1 MTWMGCISVARTWSV
16 FGSELS
22 HGQPRASS
30 ANLHLGPFCLQS
42 WDTSLA
48 PGLAFAEFIDSSH
61 EVPDLAMRFRTS
73 IRLRH
78 SAQPVTVLTAPY
90 PPNHRKSNAQNVL
103 LFHGAT
109 LSSFSSISLHP
120 LPIVAFS
127 LRLPSR
133 SADSIRKRDP
143 SNTPST
149 PHLVINILS
158 APQIETAIRFSRA
171 DLYPEPF
178 SDTPYELSEEGIP
191 ILSGCVGALSC
202 TLLTSLPL
210 YGNGLTAYGIHPE
223 ELHSHSTTSSGMPDA
238 NSELFI
244 ARVMRVEETKP
255 GEDLLPLIYH
265 ARQYSTVEPLAR
277 SLSSS

>member
-73 IRLRH
+73 IRLHHTSPQQAGSVHACLRQVLRH

-149 PHLVINILS
+149 
-158 APQIETAIRFSRA
+158 
-171 DLYPEPF
+171 
-178 SDTPYELSEEGIP
+178 
-191 ILSGCVGALSC
+191 
-202 TLLTSLPL
+202 
-210 YGNGLTAYGIHPE
+210 
-223 ELHSHSTTSSGMPDA
+223 
-238 NSELFI
+238 
-244 ARVMRVEETKP
+244 
-255 GEDLLPLIYH
+255 
-265 ARQYSTVEPLAR
+265 
-277 SLSSS
+277 

>member
-73 IRLRH
+73 IRLHHTSPQQAGSVHACLRQVLRH
-78 SAQPVTVLTAPY
+78 SAQPVTV
-90 PPNHRKSNAQNVL
+90 
-103 LFHGAT
+103 
-109 LSSFSSISLHP
+109 
-120 LPIVAFS
+120 
-127 LRLPSR
+127 PSR